1 MECRNRMED
10 PHLLEDT
17 VQRGLA
23 IIEDTCQISV
33 ETSEPRNRNPR
44 LVKVISHN
52 ITSDVHGLLVPSL
65 LCAKYAPNT
74 HNLRCSPPNASSL

>member
-33 ETSEPRNRNPR
+33 ETSEPQNRNPR
-44 LVKVISHN
+44 LVKVIL
-52 ITSDVHGLLVPSL
+52 II
-65 LCAKYAPNT
+65 
-74 HNLRCSPPNASSL
+74 